1 MSNVSVETQEDSEE
15 EFTPKSFIIFCLDDD
30 GNVAFETSWGDTI
43 EDIKKFAVLLSKV
56 NDGQFEKMILE
67 QLKIQSKEKVN
78 GSKQYYAFNK
88 SYKELQKPTDLD
100 IDPTNVELN

>member
-1 MSNVSVETQEDSEE
+1 MSNVSPEPQENSEE

-43 EDIKKFAVLLSKV
+43 EDIKKFANLLSKV
-56 NDGQFEKMILE
+56 NDGQFEKMILD
-67 QLKIQSKEKVN
+67 QLKIQSKQKEN
-78 GSKQYYAFNK
+78 GSKQHSAFSK
-88 SYKELQKPTDLD
+88 SYKELQKPTDLV